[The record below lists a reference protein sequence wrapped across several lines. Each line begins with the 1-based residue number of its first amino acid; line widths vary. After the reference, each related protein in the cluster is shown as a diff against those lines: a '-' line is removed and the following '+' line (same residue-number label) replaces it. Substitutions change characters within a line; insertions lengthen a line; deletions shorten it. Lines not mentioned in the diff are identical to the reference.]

1 MRAVI
6 WAMKEA
12 GCPSV
17 PSLETL
23 RRIQKDLNAEIA
35 APRIK
40 KTTSD
45 ENVHYTIDLSAQIGA
60 DFANPLVRRHLVFY
74 PEERED
80 FVKQSWQAEKWSQ
93 EISPE
98 HLTPMFIG
106 KAGLHFYVEE
116 LTMCRD
122 KTFVIPLRLITRGG
136 ELTADCYKVIVVRE
150 IKKSDIQ

>member
-12 GCPSV
+12 GCPRV

-23 RRIQKDLNAEIA
+23 RRIQKDLNSEIA
-35 APRIK
+35 APRVK

-45 ENVHYTIDLSAQIGA
+45 ENVHYTIDLPAQIGA
-60 DFANPLVRRHLVFY
+60 DFANPLVRQHLVFY
-74 PEERED
+74 PEERNN
-80 FVKQSWQAEKWSQ
+80 FVKQSWQAKKWLQ

-122 KTFVIPLRLITRGG
+122 KTFVVPLRLVTRGG
-136 ELTADCYKVIVVRE
+136 ELTADSYKAIVVRE
-150 IKKSDIQ
+150 LKIDVVQ